1 MEKIAI
7 ISDIHSNITAFK
19 TVLEDIEKRKIKR
32 IFCLGDLTL
41 KGSSPCEVLDL
52 AKEKC
57 EVIVK
62 GNTDDSTV
70 NDEGKHY
77 NWHRE
82 KLGKERIK
90 FLDNL
95 PMYYDF
101 YMSGSLIRMFHAS
114 KNDLHYRVTDFDTV
128 ENKMKLFEDENN
140 VIPDIV
146 LYGDIHIQ
154 YMQKFYN
161 KTLVNVGSVGN
172 VIEFLHHDET
182 IEDMSETLQAYYT
195 ILEGE
200 FGQKTGKSSLSIQF
214 VRVPY
219 DINKEIELAKKNNSI
234 SIENYILELTTAI
247 YRRNKKKLENSKEY
261 WDKGYWEKNIQDN
274 KTDFLKDNWME
285 KYISEI
291 EKVEDKKAIDLG
303 CGLGQDTKWLLDKG
317 FDVLSCDISSIALEK
332 LKELI
337 PNSKTMQL
345 DVKEKLPF
353 EDNSIGLIDANLS
366 IHYFDMKNTISIFNE
381 IYRVLKPNGLFIG
394 RVNSDKNETYVKETT
409 KKIEDNFYYD
419 YDRYYRLFNKEQFDI
434 LTKDWNVIVLNENI
448 TVRLDRKKALWEFI
462 LKK

>member
-19 TVLEDIEKRKIKR
+19 VVLEDIEKRGIKR

-57 EVIVK
+57 EIIVK

-70 NDEGKHY
+70 NDDGKHY

-82 KLGKERIK
+82 KLGKDRIT
-90 FLDNL
+90 FLDKL
-95 PMYYDF
+95 PMYHDF

-140 VIPDIV
+140 IIPDIV

-172 VIEFLHHDET
+172 VIEFLHHDDT
-182 IEDMSETLQAYYT
+182 IEDISETLQEYYT

-200 FGQKTGKSSLSIQF
+200 FGQKTGKSSLSI
-214 VRVPY
+214 
-219 DINKEIELAKKNNSI
+219 
-234 SIENYILELTTAI
+234 
-247 YRRNKKKLENSKEY
+247 
-261 WDKGYWEKNIQDN
+261 
-274 KTDFLKDNWME
+274 
-285 KYISEI
+285 
-291 EKVEDKKAIDLG
+291 
-303 CGLGQDTKWLLDKG
+303 
-317 FDVLSCDISSIALEK
+317 
-332 LKELI
+332 
-337 PNSKTMQL
+337 
-345 DVKEKLPF
+345 
-353 EDNSIGLIDANLS
+353 
-366 IHYFDMKNTISIFNE
+366 
-381 IYRVLKPNGLFIG
+381 
-394 RVNSDKNETYVKETT
+394 
-409 KKIEDNFYYD
+409 
-419 YDRYYRLFNKEQFDI
+419 
-434 LTKDWNVIVLNENI
+434 
-448 TVRLDRKKALWEFI
+448 
-462 LKK
+462 